1 MSDHHHD
8 NYSRGAK
15 KKGLPWWVWAI
26 IFALVLFG
34 LYYAMSRDKAEAFTI
49 GAGEGLVHH
58 VSYQESIDRAEACGL
73 PVYMG
78 KGASA
83 VPITYDEA
91 RRLESATDRI
101 QVTVPLQVG
110 DVFGPE
116 VGDCPARTL
125 YR

>member
-1 MSDHHHD
+1 MSDHHHN

-15 KKGLPWWVWAI
+15 KKGIHPLIWVLIIIAI
-26 IFALVLFG
+26 IAGIWYFF
-34 LYYAMSRDKAEAFTI
+34 MRTPAEAFTI
-49 GAGEGLVHH
+49 GAGEGLVHY

-83 VPITYDEA
+83 VQITYDEA
-91 RRLESATDRI
+91 RGLESMTDRV
-101 QVTVPLQVG
+101 QVTVPLQIG
-110 DVFGPE
+110 DVFGPK
-116 VGDCPARTL
+116 VDDCPARTL